1 MPRNLPHAGLAIAL
15 AIALVSADAAALAPI
30 ALNGALYQQNFNTL
44 PTSGSAHAES
54 ALPQG
59 WAFSEAGSSANN
71 TFGADSGAT
80 TIGNAYSFGP
90 AGSADRAFGELS
102 SSILTATIGANFI
115 NTTGFVITQL
125 SLSYVGEQW
134 RLGAGD
140 ANIDR
145 LEFQVSLN
153 ATSLTTGTWTD
164 VNALD
169 FAAPNNQGAAG
180 PTNGNVL
187 PNRTIFPLAVINAT
201 PIPNLG
207 SFWIRWTSTD
217 VLGNDDALAVDD
229 VVLRTTPLSDFDL
242 DSDVDGNDFLRWQ
255 RNAGTFSGATIDQG
269 DANLDGAIDVIDLVI
284 WRSHMGNK
292 LGTSATPTAASIPEP
307 AAASLVLLL
316 LTLPHR
322 ARSRA
327 TRHPIPSVIRHS
339 AF

>member
-1 MPRNLPHAGLAIAL
+1 MSRTLPQTVLAIILAIAL
-15 AIALVSADAAALAPI
+15 APVDACAVVPI
-30 ALNGALYQQNFNTL
+30 GLNGALYQQNFNSL
-44 PTSGSAHAES
+44 PTAGSAHSES
-54 ALPQG
+54 ELPQG
-59 WAFSEAGSSANN
+59 WTFSEAGSSANN
-71 TFGADSGAT
+71 TFGADSGTT
-80 TIGNAYSFGP
+80 TIGNAYSFGA
-90 AGSADRAFGELS
+90 AGNADRAFGELS

-115 NTTGFVITQL
+115 NATGFVITQL
-125 SLSYVGEQW
+125 RLSYVGEQW

-164 VNALD
+164 VDALD

-187 PNRTIFPLAVINAT
+187 PNRSVFPSTVINTT

-217 VLGNDDALAVDD
+217 VLGNDDGLAIDD

-255 RNAGTFSGATIDQG
+255 RSAGTFNGASLDQG
-269 DANLDGAIDVIDLVI
+269 DANLDGAVDAIDLVI
-284 WRSHMGNK
+284 WRSHVGNK
-292 LGTSATPTAASIPEP
+292 LGAPATPANTTVPEP
-307 AAASLVLLL
+307 APGALCLFVMGAFRRRDRMK
-316 LTLPHR
+316 LPLSFSR
-322 ARSRA
+322 RS
-327 TRHPIPSVIRHS
+327 TR
-339 AF
+339 